1 MLRMIFAIL
10 MVSTLANTA
19 VAHGLVPML
28 LKVEQQAPDQFRVSL
43 KSGVPAAQTPTPQFP
58 NDCLA
63 SPPRRSMEVNA
74 HWSVWQLRCSDTPYA
89 IRLPGLGEF
98 QAVAQ
103 YHDAEGLKH
112 SALLTRQSDNF
123 ILTNAPSS
131 FNTLSSATRSGVA
144 HMLAG
149 WDHLLF
155 VIGLTLWLR
164 RGKPLLVAI
173 TSFTLGHSL
182 TLALATTGLLSVPIS
197 LAELAIAASLLFMA
211 VQLCRP
217 AAQRAG
223 TAVVIAAPLL
233 FGLLHG
239 LGFAN
244 VLNTQ
249 GLHGGDLALTLLG
262 FNLGLEL
269 AQLFVVGGVLLVALL
284 MQRQAHRLQTAAVY
298 GIGSMAIFW
307 MWERALLLT
316 V

>member
-1 MLRMIFAIL
+1 MLRMLFAML
-10 MVSTLANTA
+10 MLCTLANTA

-28 LKVEQQAPDQFRVSL
+28 LKVEQQGPDQFLVSL

-58 NDCLA
+58 YGCQA
-63 SPPRRSMEVNA
+63 SPPRRSMEDNA
-74 HWSVWQLRCSDTPYA
+74 HWSVWQLRCSDAPDA
-89 IRLPGLGEF
+89 IRLPGLGDF

-112 SALLTRQSDNF
+112 SALLSGQSDNF
-123 ILTNAPSS
+123 TLATAPSF
-131 FNTLSSATRSGVA
+131 FNTLSGATRSGVV

-155 VIGLTLWLR
+155 VVGLTLWLR

-182 TLALATTGLLSVPIS
+182 TLALATTGLLIVPIS

-211 VQLCRP
+211 VQLSRP
-217 AAQRAG
+217 GERRAG

-269 AQLFVVGGVLLVALL
+269 AQLFAVGSVLLVVLL

-298 GIGSMAIFW
+298 AIGSMAIFW

-316 V
+316 A